1 MLIKDSV
8 FRASDLHQRFHREE
22 TVGHLRER
30 RGGAGFRMIDLN
42 ECEIIV
48 CGGNAKPSDLHLASM
63 IHCIDDDVIPWLEWR
78 GRVMQ

>member
-1 MLIKDSV
+1 
-8 FRASDLHQRFHREE
+8 
-22 TVGHLRER
+22 
-30 RGGAGFRMIDLN
+30 MIDLN